1 MMKNHLTGEK
11 SPYLLQH
18 QENPVDWFPWGE
30 EALAR
35 AKAEDKP
42 IFLSIGYS
50 TCHWCHV
57 MARESFENAE
67 TAALLNERFISI
79 KVDREE
85 RPDVDRVYMAF
96 VQTTT
101 GSGGWP
107 MSVWLTPDGHPFF
120 GGTYFPPSDAYGR
133 AGFSSVLTQ
142 IAQLWETGRD
152 RVDSEAAR
160 LLATLQE
167 TGDPGSGINKSWLAG
182 GYAAFEQ
189 IYDEQ
194 NGGFGDAPKFPRP
207 SVLNFL
213 FRGDDRS
220 RAMAL
225 LSLRAMSCGGMRDQL
240 GGGFHRY
247 SVDTA
252 WHVPHF
258 EKMLYDQAQI
268 AISLV
273 EAWQITGDE
282 FFQKTAGATLD
293 YVLSDLTHPDGGFFS
308 AEDADSLLSPD
319 SPVHAE
325 GAFYVWTQSEIAG
338 LLDPNECPVFC
349 SHYGVEAG
357 GNAPEGSDP
366 HGEFTGKNILIER
379 RSPDET
385 ARLLG
390 LSVDSVAQSLASSS
404 DKLLR
409 HRSGRP
415 RPHLDDKILT
425 AWNGLMISAFARAGA
440 TFGEPRY
447 LCAAR
452 NAADFVL
459 SRLTSGETGRISD
472 GCKLRGEQTSQP
484 KLASLLECSTDNPV
498 CVGDPSQGQDA
509 PATCKIKEL
518 AALGDAPGE
527 TLLRSWREG
536 PSAIRAFAEDHAF
549 LIQGLL
555 DLYEADF
562 DLRWM
567 RAAVTFQ
574 AKQDELFWDDA
585 GGCYFSSEAD
595 PLLPARMKDDYDG
608 AEPAANSISA
618 LNLLRLARMR
628 HDGQAEARALRI
640 LSAHSMPLQRT
651 PTAVPQMLVALD
663 FAVHPPSQA
672 IIVGPRETADALLT
686 ALQHTFLP
694 HTVTLLVHDAES
706 REFFSTKAPPI
717 AEMTPLDDK
726 PALYLCENFSC
737 QLPVTAWNPAD
748 HC

>member
-1 MMKNHLTGEK
+1 MMKNHLAGEK

-57 MARESFENAE
+57 MAHESFENAE
-67 TAALLNERFISI
+67 IAALMNERFISI

-152 RVDSEAAR
+152 RVESEAAR
-160 LLATLQE
+160 LLSALQE

-207 SVLNFL
+207 SVFHFL

-220 RAMAL
+220 RTMAL
-225 LSLRAMSCGGMRDQL
+225 HSLRAMSCGGMHDQL

-282 FFQKTAGATLD
+282 FFQKTARTTLD
-293 YVLSDLTHPDGGFFS
+293 YVLRDLTHPDGGFFS
-308 AEDADSLLSPD
+308 AEDADSLLSHD
-319 SPVHAE
+319 SPAHAE

-338 LLDPNECPVFC
+338 LLDPNECAVFC

-366 HGEFTGKNILIER
+366 HGEFTGRNILIAR
-379 RSPDET
+379 RSSGET
-385 ARLLG
+385 ALLLG
-390 LSVDSVAQSLASSS
+390 LSVDSVAQTLAASCE
-404 DKLLR
+404 KLLG
-409 HRSGRP
+409 HRSVRP

-440 TFGEPRY
+440 AFGEPRY

-459 SRLTSGETGRISD
+459 SRLTSGET
-472 GCKLRGEQTSQP
+472 
-484 KLASLLECSTDNPV
+484 
-498 CVGDPSQGQDA
+498 
-509 PATCKIKEL
+509 
-518 AALGDAPGE
+518 
-527 TLLRSWREG
+527 LLRSWREG
-536 PSAIRAFAEDHAF
+536 PSAIQAFAEDHAF

-567 RAAVTFQ
+567 RAAGTFQ
-574 AKQDELFWDDA
+574 SKQDELFWDDA

-595 PLLPARMKDDYDG
+595 PLLPVRMKDDYDG

-618 LNLLRLARMR
+618 LNLLRLARML

-640 LSAHSMPLQRT
+640 LAAHAMPLQRA

-717 AEMTPLDDK
+717 AGMTPLGDK

-748 HC
+748 HA